1 MNIPIVSNC
10 ERAYNNRNVKLS
22 WLDQQIEKRMKR
34 ERDEEE
40 AKKILKEREET
51 LKKQRELEE
60 DQKKELHEKNRLY
73 KTMLDE
79 QVVELKQKQLEA
91 EMLKQIEREE
101 SKKKMSVVEIEE
113 KHTQE
118 ERRRLERECA
128 LYNIRQ
134 HKQKLK
140 QKAVDIQENL
150 AMENELIL
158 KLKNLEME
166 RMMQDAIKRQQV
178 KETFEKYA
186 NLVKMQQE
194 LEKERQKQLDF
205 VFDSEAKDIFERQTE
220 LWKNEEKCRQK
231 LLKEVL
237 ATVKK
242 QIEDNLE
249 KNRERQ
255 RELQREKKEN
265 EVNIQEYNKELEKL
279 DREKENKKLNR
290 RVELDEDVKVKNAR
304 KFQQENIKL
313 KELDDELDGIRKEE
327 ERLKK
332 EILNIQKKHA
342 NVRPSTSRTRC
353 FY

>member
-1 MNIPIVSNC
+1 
-10 ERAYNNRNVKLS
+10 
-22 WLDQQIEKRMKR
+22 
-34 ERDEEE
+34 
-40 AKKILKEREET
+40 
-51 LKKQRELEE
+51 
-60 DQKKELHEKNRLY
+60 
-73 KTMLDE
+73 MLDE
-79 QVVELKQKQLEA
+79 QVVQLKQKQLGA

-101 SKKKMSVVEIEE
+101 SKKKMSVVEMEE
-113 KHTQE
+113 KHMQE
-118 ERRRLERECA
+118 ERRRLEREGA

-158 KLKNLEME
+158 KLKNLDME
-166 RMMQDAIKRQQV
+166 RMMQDAKKRQQV

-194 LEKERQKQLDF
+194 LEKDRQMQLDF
-205 VFDSEAKDIFERQTE
+205 VFDSEAKEIFERQTE

-237 ATVKK
+237 ATIKK

-290 RVELDEDVKVKNAR
+290 RVGLDEDVKVKNAR

-313 KELDDELDGIRKEE
+313 KELDDELERIRKEE

-342 NVRPSTSRTRC
+342 MLV
-353 FY
+353 FYKNK